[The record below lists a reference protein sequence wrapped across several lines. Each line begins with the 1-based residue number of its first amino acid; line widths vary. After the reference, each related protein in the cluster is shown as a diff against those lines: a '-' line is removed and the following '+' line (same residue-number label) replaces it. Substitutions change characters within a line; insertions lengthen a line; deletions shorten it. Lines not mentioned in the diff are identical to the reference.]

1 MLPTIPLNAGA
12 PLDFEAIR
20 LRPVTAHSITLQTP
34 GRKRDVGC
42 LDCLEMGTYDST
54 DLRGC
59 TGWRRGRPRI
69 LRPNLVERSVARK
82 GGLQRDLIAG
92 TIELI
97 QDLKV
102 SGAVGGSGDGEGQ

>member
-20 LRPVTAHSITLQTP
+20 LQPVTAHSITLQTP
-34 GRKRDVGC
+34 ERKRDVGC

-69 LRPNLVERSVARK
+69 LRPYLVERSVARK
-82 GGLQRDLIAG
+82 GEPNATR
-92 TIELI
+92 TPEPTTWFRT
-97 QDLKV
+97 LKYRV
-102 SGAVGGSGDGEGQ
+102 